1 MLGFLKKKVTG
12 SGKKGLDQ
20 LDDYELP
27 CFSSTVLSLLAKLRD
42 PSSTS
47 DQIAADLEV
56 DPGLHVRVL
65 KTVNS
70 VAFGLSHKVGNVR
83 HAVNLLGRS
92 RLESLVL
99 SVAVKDSVDQFPIPE
114 WLDMPRFWQMAAR
127 RAAVARGLA
136 LKLHPES
143 QADSFTAGLLQD
155 MGVPVL
161 AMMKGDAYRDIYD
174 QWLTDDNACLVS
186 METEMFDLD
195 HAAVGGHM
203 AAKWG
208 FPETLVSAITSH
220 HGDPG
225 AGNSLSSTE
234 AVSLLKDQP
243 DATIIEALVQHTHKY
258 FSLEE
263 NAVIQLVEE
272 ALLNSKELAKVLA

>member
-1 MLGFLKKKVTG
+1 MLGFLKKKAAGT
-12 SGKKGLDQ
+12 GKKGIDQ

-27 CFSSTVLSLLAKLRD
+27 CFSSTVLGLLSKLRD
-42 PSSTS
+42 PASAT
-47 DQIAADLEV
+47 DQIAADLEI

-99 SVAVKDSVDQFPIPE
+99 SVAVKNSVDSFPVPK

-143 QADSFTAGLLQD
+143 QAESFTAGLLQD
-155 MGVPVL
+155 MGVPVM
-161 AMMKGDAYRDIYD
+161 AVMKGDAYRDVYD
-174 QWLTDDNACLVS
+174 QWLTDDNACLVA
-186 METEMFDLD
+186 MERELFDLD
-195 HAAVGGHM
+195 HASVGGHM
-203 AAKWG
+203 ASKWG
-208 FPETLVSAITSH
+208 FPATLVSAISNH
-220 HGDPG
+220 HGAPDADQVP
-225 AGNSLSSTE
+225 SSAE
-234 AVSLLKDQP
+234 MVSLLKDQP
-243 DATIIEALVQHTHKY
+243 DATIIEVLSQRTNKY
-258 FSLEE
+258 FNQEK
-263 NAVIQLVEE
+263 NTIMKLVEE
-272 ALLNSKELAKVLA
+272 ALLSSQELAKALG